1 MKRILVVDDNPVIT
15 EILSRMVRQCGYEA
29 IEFTSGEDTLE
40 YLEGAAIPDLIFL
53 DILMEPM
60 DGWETLRRIKGDDR
74 TREIPVIMI
83 TAKPLAPAELEE
95 YSSLMEDYIQK
106 PIPRQELSIL
116 IDQFFRK
123 KSALDE
129 DMARAKKK
137 GADEELVCEF
147 GDLTREI
154 NVRKRLIS
162 LLKNVYVLPGD
173 DLKKKAEI
181 RAVIESM
188 TSGLSELE
196 SRLSEIRDNL

>member
-15 EILSRMVRQCGYEA
+15 EILCRMIKQCGYEA
-29 IEFTSGEDTLE
+29 VELTSGEDTLE
-40 YLEGAAIPDLIFL
+40 YLEREARPDLIFL

-95 YSSLMEDYIQK
+95 YSSIIEDYIQK
-106 PIPRQELSIL
+106 PIPRRELSML

-123 KSALDE
+123 KSALDD
-129 DMARAKKK
+129 DMTRAKEK
-137 GADEELVCEF
+137 GADDELVSEF
-147 GDLTREI
+147 RDLTREI
-154 NVRKRLIS
+154 EVRQRLIR

-181 RAVIESM
+181 RAAIESM
-188 TSGLSELE
+188 TIGLSELE
-196 SRLSEIRDNL
+196 SRLSEVKDKL